1 MKKSNL
7 YKSLGVVTAAAL
19 TLVACGKSNN
29 KANDNSNAKTASKFP
44 VAVPKKEA
52 KQGGTVKVALET
64 DTPFTGIFSD
74 ELAMSAIDSEV
85 ASPGEE
91 SLFDTDDKYRINDKG
106 PATMK
111 LDKKNKT
118 VTITIKKGVKWSDGK
133 QVTAKDVEYS
143 YEIFA
148 NKATQSE
155 RYTSQLATI
164 KGLQAYHDGK
174 AKTISGIEMPD
185 GPNGRTVVLHYPEL
199 KPGMSNSGNGYFWE
213 SAAPYHYLKNVPF
226 SKLKESDQIRKKPL
240 YFGPYAVS
248 KIVRGQSVTWTPNK
262 YYWRG
267 KPKLDKV
274 IYQVINP
281 NSASQAI
288 KSHKFDIIQ
297 VINSQW
303 DQVKKTK
310 NVNFVAQIPLSY
322 SYMAFKVGKWDAKKG
337 KNVMNPNAKMN
348 HKPLRQAMAYA
359 MNIDQVYKH
368 YTKGLSFHVPT
379 LIPAQFG
386 DYYDKSIKGYT
397 YDLKKANQIL
407 DKAGYKKKGKWRAK
421 PNGKPLKINLL
432 AMSGSAVQEP
442 LIQNYLQ
449 QWHKIGLNVS
459 LVGGRLTEFN
469 SFYDKVQHDD
479 PSVDLFLA
487 GWNLSSEPSPAN
499 LYKEAT
505 PSNYSRFVTPEN
517 SKLLDEIDSQKALDH
532 KYRVQ
537 KFHEWQKYMF
547 DQAYVVPTVNAYK
560 IYSVND
566 KITGYSL
573 KPSQNNNGHQLWYQ
587 VGFVK

>member
-1 MKKSNL
+1 
-7 YKSLGVVTAAAL
+7 
-19 TLVACGKSNN
+19 
-29 KANDNSNAKTASKFP
+29 
-44 VAVPKKEA
+44 
-52 KQGGTVKVALET
+52 
-64 DTPFTGIFSD
+64 
-74 ELAMSAIDSEV
+74 
-85 ASPGEE
+85 
-91 SLFDTDDKYRINDKG
+91 
-106 PATMK
+106 
-111 LDKKNKT
+111 
-118 VTITIKKGVKWSDGK
+118 
-133 QVTAKDVEYS
+133 
-143 YEIFA
+143 
-148 NKATQSE
+148 
-155 RYTSQLATI
+155 
-164 KGLQAYHDGK
+164 
-174 AKTISGIEMPD
+174 
-185 GPNGRTVVLHYPEL
+185 
-199 KPGMSNSGNGYFWE
+199 
-213 SAAPYHYLKNVPF
+213 
-226 SKLKESDQIRKKPL
+226 
-240 YFGPYAVS
+240 
-248 KIVRGQSVTWTPNK
+248 
-262 YYWRG
+262 
-267 KPKLDKV
+267 
-274 IYQVINP
+274 
-281 NSASQAI
+281 
-288 KSHKFDIIQ
+288 
-297 VINSQW
+297 
-303 DQVKKTK
+303 
-310 NVNFVAQIPLSY
+310 
-322 SYMAFKVGKWDAKKG
+322 MAFKVGKWDAKKG

-487 GWNLSSEPSPAN
+487 GWNLSSEPSPAD